1 MIETITIQCC
11 PADWH
16 CIVVL
21 NHIAGWLGL
30 IGALASILDEHLMR
44 YLADAARCGEAAA
57 VLPSR
62 RSISPDSEPLPFT
75 KKEKNCLT

>member
-30 IGALASILDEHLMR
+30 IGALASMALFL
-44 YLADAARCGEAAA
+44 
-57 VLPSR
+57 
-62 RSISPDSEPLPFT
+62 F
-75 KKEKNCLT
+75 